1 MSLST
6 STHEW
11 AFDASDKLWKKS
23 KKKVG
28 KKVGKKSREKSREK
42 NREKK
47 LYKDEKNVGK
57 DTLSREKIREKT

>member
-23 KKKVG
+23 KKKSR
-28 KKVGKKSREKSREK
+28 KKGREKKSGKKSRKKSR
-42 NREKK
+42 KK
-47 LYKDEKNVGK
+47 LYKGEKNVGK